1 MADPPTPGT
10 FVLHSRAVPDLPA
23 GPYTVRATQTITAP
37 GASASS
43 LDTHIEVTA
52 PRFLLPADQVLSTFP
67 PNQAEGAFSSRLPQ
81 IVLKRRT
88 LPWER
93 ELDGKLTTD
102 PLPREL
108 PWMALVVLADAECEF
123 LSAQPI
129 ASCVTSGVVLEGRN
143 DATVADA
150 IVVTQRVIDQVFPTK
165 EELPLLAHVRSVDLS
180 DTELALGDD
189 DGWLAV
195 VLSNRLPQPGV
206 RYRACLISLE
216 GQYDVLPD
224 TAEIESEAV
233 DPFGKTFVYEKAAV
247 LTDELSYA
255 YGGAIDG
262 AERGFAPVDVVL
274 GTAFPGLDDTL
285 RVAAR
290 QDDGEL
296 LGTDVPRQ
304 LSSARSST
312 VADAWSSTSAAVQSS
327 ALTGG
332 ALKGVTATTATLV
345 GAMHGVGM
353 TLIDPGATQ
362 YTFPVLAQW
371 QFTCTGAGD
380 FQSLMQALD
389 VGMLGTPPPAPTVP
403 APGAKPPPPVAP
415 PPEVLDTGHVGLD
428 YVSRI
433 GESAR
438 AWYRGPLVPRPVA
451 REQPDDHGVL
461 ALLHASDQARRV
473 GQDGLENL
481 ALATAFEIG
490 RLLALAEPS
499 VVAALLIW
507 RKDAL
512 DDGRRRALLAGE
524 PLLSALDVD
533 DLLAGFGARAGHLV
547 VSGLGADGAAPLGAT
562 RPPVDAGMP
571 IEGID
576 ELALTDRITLIATGL
591 GVPADAVSA
600 LVAGT
605 ASAIDVPVGERI
617 TDFGQLLEHADTEL
631 SAIRAAADDTAAAI
645 AGEALGGPVGD
656 AGGQAPLDAL
666 DQLLDQEGGPA

>member
-1 MADPPTPGT
+1 MADPPSLGT

-23 GPYTVRATQTITAP
+23 GPYTVRSTQTITAP
-37 GASASS
+37 GAAASN

-52 PRFLLPADQVLSTFP
+52 PRYLLPADQVLSTFP

-93 ELDGKLTTD
+93 ELDGKLTTS

-123 LSAQPI
+123 RPARPI
-129 ASCVTSGVVLEGRN
+129 AECVTSGVVLEGRN

-165 EELPLLAHVRSVDLS
+165 DELPLLAHVRNVDLS

-216 GQYDVLPD
+216 GQYEVLPD

-233 DPFGKTFVYEKAAV
+233 NPFGNVLVYEKAA
-247 LTDELSYA
+247 LNNDELTYA
-255 YGGAIDG
+255 YAAALDG
-262 AERGFAPVDVVL
+262 SERSLVADAVL
-274 GTAFPGLDDTL
+274 MDAFPGLRSAHRAAQIDDTI
-285 RVAAR
+285 A
-290 QDDGEL
+290 
-296 LGTDVPRQ
+296 DVPRQ
-304 LSSARSST
+304 LSEARSET
-312 VADAWSSTSAAVQSS
+312 IADAWSATGTTIGTSTLGAGAFSGITGKTAA
-327 ALTGG
+327 
-332 ALKGVTATTATLV
+332 LV
-345 GAMHGVGM
+345 GAMHGIDM
-353 TLIDPGATQ
+353 ALIDPGAAQ

-380 FQSLMQALD
+380 FPSLMQGLD
-389 VGMLGTPPPAPTVP
+389 VGMLGTAPPEPPPPQA
-403 APGAKPPPPVAP
+403 GEKPPPPARP
-415 PPEVLDTGHVGLD
+415 LPEVLDTGHVGLD

-433 GESAR
+433 GEGGR
-438 AWYRGPLVPRPVA
+438 AWYRGPLVPRPVE
-451 REQPDDHGVL
+451 RSQPDENGVL
-461 ALLHASDQARRV
+461 PLLHASDQARLV
-473 GQDGLENL
+473 GPDGRENL

-512 DDGRRRALLAGE
+512 DDSRRRALLERE
-524 PLLSALDVD
+524 PFLGGLGIG
-533 DLLAGFGARAGHLV
+533 DLLAGFGARADHFV
-547 VSGLGADGAAPLGAT
+547 VSGFGADGAAPLGPP
-562 RPPVDAGMP
+562 RPPVDAGAP
-571 IEGID
+571 IDGID
-576 ELALTDRITLIATGL
+576 DLGDDERIDLIATGL
-591 GVPADAVSA
+591 GIPADTIGA
-600 LVAGT
+600 LVQGVAG
-605 ASAIDVPVGERI
+605 AFAVPVAER
-617 TDFGQLLEHADTEL
+617 TANLGQLLEHTDAEL
-631 SAIRAAADDTAAAI
+631 GAIRAAADQTAAAI
-645 AGEALGGPVGD
+645 AGEALQDPRKRT
-656 AGGQAPLDAL
+656 AADAL
-666 DQLLDQEGGPA
+666 DRLLDRLGGSE